1 MARKGLGRGLG
12 ALMTPTQSLD
22 EQGNPS
28 KSGLETMPDGSYFL
42 EIPVDQITPNPK
54 QPRQVFDEDEL
65 AELAASID
73 EVGLLQPITVRKQG
87 EDQYE
92 LIMGERRWRAH
103 QLAKKKTVPAIV
115 RVTDDEV
122 MLRDALIENL
132 HRVQLNALEEA
143 AAYEQLM
150 TEFNC
155 TQEELSL
162 RIKKSRPHISNTIRL
177 LRLPASVQR
186 KVAAGVISAG
196 HARAILTIDDPAAQE
211 RMAERIIAEGLSV
224 RSVEE
229 LVSLGELGREPSK
242 RIKRTREIPER
253 ATEVAEALTD
263 HLDTRVKVTM
273 NAKGRGKIQ
282 IDFGSEEDL
291 DRILQIVL
299 PS

>member
-253 ATEVAEALTD
+253 ATEVAEDLTD

>member
-28 KSGLETMPDGSYFL
+28 KSGVETMPDGSYFL

-253 ATEVAEALTD
+253 ATEVAEDLTD